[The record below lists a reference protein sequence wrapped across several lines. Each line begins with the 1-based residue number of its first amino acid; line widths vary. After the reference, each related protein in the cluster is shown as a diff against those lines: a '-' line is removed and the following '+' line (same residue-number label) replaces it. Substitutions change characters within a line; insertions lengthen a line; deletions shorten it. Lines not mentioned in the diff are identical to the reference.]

1 MDQPA
6 DPIAQFGAVAEK
18 YLTSTTHGNEAS
30 LSRCVEIAQP
40 QGGAILDIG
49 TGAGHVAYA
58 FAPHASRVVA
68 SDPTREM
75 IEIVA
80 REAKKRG
87 LTNVET
93 SLAFGE
99 DLPFEEG
106 SFEGVTCRLAAH
118 HFQSRPKFVAES
130 FRVLQPGGWFFLEDT
145 IGIPDEEADAALHEI
160 ESLRDPSHGRNLR
173 SSEWADMVSAAGFK
187 IEFQEESSFPQNAY
201 GWLDRMEVAEP
212 TRSQVLHKI
221 AFADGWLR
229 EYLRPVGEED
239 SLTFRLH
246 RIVLLA
252 RKP

>member
-1 MDQPA
+1 MDRPA
-6 DPIAQFGAVAEK
+6 DPTLQFGAVAEK
-18 YLTSTTHGNEAS
+18 YLTSTTHGNEAA
-30 LSRCVEIAQP
+30 LTMCIEVANP
-40 QGGAILDIG
+40 QGGAVLDVG

-58 FAPHASRVVA
+58 FAPRASRVVA

-75 IEIVA
+75 LEIVA
-80 REAKKRG
+80 REAQNRG
-87 LTNVET
+87 LDNIETVET
-93 SLAFGE
+93 YAE
-99 DLPFEEG
+99 NLPFQDGE
-106 SFEGVTCRLAAH
+106 FEGVTCRLAAH
-118 HFQSRPKFVAES
+118 HFEDRAKFVAES

-145 IGIPDEEADAALHEI
+145 IGIPDDASDAALHEI
-160 ESLRDPSHGRNLR
+160 ESLRDPSHGRNIR
-173 SSEWADMVSAAGFK
+173 SSEWVDLIQAAGFG
-187 IEFQEESSFPQNAY
+187 IEFQEESSFPQNAF

-229 EYLRPVGEED
+229 EYLRPVGEDD